1 MHAHVG
7 KSRINQCVHVESDG
21 RGKKLSVP
29 PLCAPVFMFCGCGS
43 GVKCVCV
50 CGSGGVAVDV
60 QMCIIL
66 RACE

>member
-1 MHAHVG
+1 
-7 KSRINQCVHVESDG
+7 
-21 RGKKLSVP
+21 
-29 PLCAPVFMFCGCGS
+29 
-43 GVKCVCV
+43 VCV

>member
-1 MHAHVG
+1 M
-7 KSRINQCVHVESDG
+7 HVESDG
-21 RGKKLSVP
+21 REKKLSVP